1 MRTMR
6 SLRTTGRLRAI
17 VLACILGIFSQ
28 PSVAAADGM
37 ATEGGLGAV
46 AAISSLIYGPIKIT
60 YCVLGVVF
68 GGMAYGLSGG
78 DSDVLDAV
86 ITPAVRGDYV
96 ITPSVIRG
104 ERSLEFIGR
113 DPDYRRMSVA
123 ALPPP
128 GPMPGPDPVTEEDF

>member
-1 MRTMR
+1 MR
-6 SLRTTGRLRAI
+6 SFKTTRRLRAI
-17 VLACILGIFSQ
+17 VLACILGICIQ
-28 PSVAAADGM
+28 PGAAMAEGM

-46 AAISSLIYGPIKIT
+46 AALSSLIYGPIKVT

-78 DSDVLDAV
+78 DSDVLSAV
-86 ITPAVRGDYV
+86 VTPAVRGDYV

-123 ALPPP
+123 ALQPPP
-128 GPMPGPDPVTEEDF
+128 PAPDPVTEEDF

>member
-1 MRTMR
+1 M
-6 SLRTTGRLRAI
+6 SHLRTTKRLRAT
-17 VLACILGIFSQ
+17 VLACILGICIQ
-28 PSVAAADGM
+28 PGAALAEGM

-46 AAISSLIYGPIKIT
+46 SAISSLIYGPIKLT
-60 YCVLGVVF
+60 YCVLGLVF

-104 ERSLEFIGR
+104 ERSLEFLGR
-113 DPDYRRMSVA
+113 DPNYRRMNVA
-123 ALPPP
+123 ALPAR
-128 GPMPGPDPVTEEDF
+128 DVVTEEDF